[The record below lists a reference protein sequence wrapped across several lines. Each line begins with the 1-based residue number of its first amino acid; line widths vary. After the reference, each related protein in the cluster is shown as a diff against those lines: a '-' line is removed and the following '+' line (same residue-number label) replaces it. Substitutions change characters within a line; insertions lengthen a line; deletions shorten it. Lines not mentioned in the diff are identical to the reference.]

1 MTSKLD
7 LRARDEQR
15 WSDYMVRAQRGD
27 PAIYERLLTEL
38 GDAIEVYIRV
48 RFGELSVLEDCV
60 QECLL
65 AIHQARHTYDRRRPF
80 RPWMF
85 TIVRHKTIDVLRR
98 GSSRVAISDIAID
111 ELAGDDPTDALLKLI
126 DGINIL
132 ENLSPD
138 HREAVVLTKY
148 GGYTTAEAAATL
160 GISESAIKARLHRAL
175 QAIRRQLEAEEL
187 PA

>member
-1 MTSKLD
+1 MI
-7 LRARDEQR
+7 RAHQ
-15 WSDYMVRAQRGD
+15 GD
-27 PAIYERLLTEL
+27 GAIYERLLTEL
-38 GDAIEVYIRV
+38 GEAIEVYIRV
-48 RFGELSVLEDCV
+48 RFGNLTVLEDCV

-65 AIHQARHTYDRRRPF
+65 AIHKARHTYDRRRPF

-85 TIVRHKTIDVLRR
+85 TIVRHRTIDVLRR
-98 GSSRVAISDIAID
+98 DSSRVAAPGGSID
-111 ELAGDDPTDALLKLI
+111 ELVTDDPTNALLKLI
-126 DGINIL
+126 DGIQIL

-138 HREAVVLTKY
+138 HREALILTKY

-175 QAIRRQLEAEEL
+175 RAIHRQLEREEL

>member
-7 LRARDEQR
+7 MHARDERR
-15 WSDYMVRAQRGD
+15 WSDYMARAQQGNQ
-27 PAIYERLLTEL
+27 AIYERLLTEL

-48 RFGELSVLEDCV
+48 RFGELNVLEDCV

-65 AIHQARHTYDRRRPF
+65 AIHKARHTYDRRRPF

-85 TIVRHKTIDVLRR
+85 TIVRHRTIDVLRS
-98 GSSRVAISDIAID
+98 GSSSIASR
-111 ELAGDDPTDALLKLI
+111 ETTLEQPASEDPTNRLLKVI
-126 DGINIL
+126 DGIRIL
-132 ENLSPD
+132 EGLSPD
-138 HREAVVLTKY
+138 HREAIVLTKY
-148 GGYTTAEAAATL
+148 GGLTTAEAAATL

-175 QAIRRQLEAEEL
+175 RSIHRQLEREEL